1 VLVNNLYGEYSPMR
15 DTTPIDDLADRSAS
29 YAMPGRIVDGQDV
42 DAVHE
47 AAVEAVERARAG
59 EGPTLLEMKSYRYRG
74 HSRSDPGRY
83 RPTGEL
89 EAWRRRDPID
99 VFGGRLLAEGAATAD
114 DLAAIRS
121 RVAAEIDAATSA
133 AEGSPFPTLADA
145 AGLVYA

>member
-1 VLVNNLYGEYSPMR
+1 
-15 DTTPIDDLADRSAS
+15 
-29 YAMPGRIVDGQDV
+29 
-42 DAVHE
+42 
-47 AAVEAVERARAG
+47 
-59 EGPTLLEMKSYRYRG
+59 MKSYRYRG

-83 RPTGEL
+83 RPAGEL
-89 EAWRRRDPID
+89 EVWRRRDPID

-133 AEGSPFPTLADA
+133 AERAPFPTLADA